1 MWRIKLSFKFK
12 QLLQLPCVGELVKER
27 DQRSYC
33 VSRYIILL
41 LHEGLTIGILACAI
55 SVITNVVFSF

>member
-27 DQRSYC
+27 ERAYC
-33 VSRYIILL
+33 VSRYIIL
-41 LHEGLTIGILACAI
+41 
-55 SVITNVVFSF
+55 